1 MKTAVIVTTY
11 NRPDALRLVLNAL
24 ANQSVLA
31 DQVVV
36 ADDGS
41 TQSTADC
48 IASFQD
54 KLPLVH
60 AWQADQGFRAAAARN
75 LAVSRSVCDYLIFLD
90 GDCVVPHDFIE
101 KHQRL
106 AEQGWFVAGNR
117 ILLTPGLTQH
127 VIEEQTELSA
137 WSTYQWFWQSYRGG
151 CNRWTPRV
159 YVPGQFWRKQ
169 RPTRWQQARTCN
181 LALWRQDFHAV
192 NGFDET
198 YNGWGHED
206 ADLAV
211 RLIRQGVF
219 HKEGRYATAVF
230 HLWHAEND
238 RSQTQENVTRL
249 NAILSSTETRAKLGL
264 SQHLK

>member
-11 NRPDALRLVLNAL
+11 NRPQALRLVLNSL
-24 ANQSVLA
+24 ANQSVPA

-41 TQSTADC
+41 TQSTAEC
-48 IASFQD
+48 IAGFQA
-54 KLPLVH
+54 KMPLHH

-75 LAVSRSVCDYLIFLD
+75 LAVSRSDADYLIFLD
-90 GDCVVPHDFIE
+90 GDCIVPPDFIE

-106 AEQGWFVAGNR
+106 AEAGWFVAGNR
-117 ILLTPGLTQH
+117 ILLAQRLTH
-127 VIEEQTELSA
+127 DVIERQADIAS
-137 WSTYQWFWQSYRGG
+137 WSTWRWLWQSCLGE
-151 CNRWTPRV
+151 CNRWMPRIFM
-159 YVPGQFWRKQ
+159 PGQSWRKQ

-181 LALWRQDFHAV
+181 LALWRKDFQQV

-219 HKEGRYATAVF
+219 HKEGRFATAVF

-238 RSQTQENVTRL
+238 RTQTLENETRL
-249 NAILSSTETRAKLGL
+249 QTILSNSEIRATLGL